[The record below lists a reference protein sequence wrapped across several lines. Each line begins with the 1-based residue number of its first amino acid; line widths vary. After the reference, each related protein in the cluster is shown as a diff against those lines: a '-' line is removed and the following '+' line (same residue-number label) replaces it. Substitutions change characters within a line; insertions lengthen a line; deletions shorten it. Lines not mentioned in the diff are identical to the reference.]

1 MQRAVILT
9 DKEYE
14 AIPLNAAGMIVRG
27 LKSGGFKVLENGAEY
42 ERLQDFLCG
51 ILAADSELLTVPW
64 KRSRFNPEREVDDD
78 E

>member
-1 MQRAVILT
+1 MT
-9 DKEYE
+9 DKEF
-14 AIPLNAAGMIVRG
+14 ASIPANAAAMIVRS

-51 ILAADSELLTVPW
+51 ILAADPELLTVPW